1 MVKGDALMSKRSVVK
16 IDADRCNGCGQ
27 CVTACAEGA
36 IEIVGGKA
44 RLVSESYCDGLGACL
59 GSCPQ
64 DAITV
69 EEREAPEFDEEAVR
83 RHLAGKP
90 EAEADPEPLPC
101 GCPGTAMRSLGAGGG
116 CPGSAVA
123 SRPAKNAPPPAGPGG
138 GSQLGHWP
146 VQLRLVPPGAAFLK
160 GADLLIAA
168 DCSAYALADIHRRYL
183 SGRAVLVGCPKLD
196 DLEFY
201 RGKLKDIF
209 REARPA
215 SITVLRMAVPCCAGI
230 ASVAQ
235 QARDQVAPGVPLEI
249 HTIAIAGDGIAVE
262 LAG

>member
-1 MVKGDALMSKRSVVK
+1 MSERNIVR
-16 IDADRCNGCGQ
+16 IDEERCNGCGQ

-59 GSCPQ
+59 GTCPQ

-69 EEREAPEFDEEAVR
+69 EKHEAPEFDEEAVR
-83 RHLAGKP
+83 KHLARKQKAGT
-90 EAEADPEPLPC
+90 DPEPLPC
-101 GCPGTAMRSLGAGGG
+101 GCPGTAMRSLAGGGG
-116 CPGSAVA
+116 CPGSAVSA
-123 SRPAKNAPPPAGPGG
+123 GPVKSAATPAAPGG

-146 VQLRLVPPGAAFLK
+146 VQLRLVPANAPFLK
-160 GADLLIAA
+160 GADILIAA

-201 RGKLKDIF
+201 REKLKDVF
-209 REARPA
+209 REAQPA
-215 SITVLRMAVPCCAGI
+215 GVTVLRMEVPCCAGI
-230 ASVAQ
+230 AHVAKE
-235 QARDQVAPGVPLEI
+235 ARDEVAPEVPLEI
-249 HTIAIAGDGIAVE
+249 HTIAIAGDKIDVAIS
-262 LAG
+262 